1 MLSSEPN
8 LAQPSWGPREVLIGV
23 AALAVV
29 GAASVGALRALDFAH
44 GGVGKAP
51 LWAALASTFILQ
63 AGLAGAAYRLG
74 PRALDKLRQLFGPVR
89 LGTARLFLWG
99 GATFM
104 GTVGLTILY
113 AVAVSAI
120 SEDFLPP
127 PLPAALEGSELRL
140 VVFVLIVI
148 ATPMVEETFFR
159 GFVFGG
165 LASRWRVHW
174 AVLASAAVF
183 AVAHV
188 DPRLMAP
195 AFIAGVLYA
204 VVYRRTGS
212 VWPAILAHTAQN
224 AVAFALTT

>member
-8 LAQPSWGPREVLIGV
+8 LAQPSWGPRAVLIGV

-29 GAASVGALRALDFAH
+29 VAASLGALRALDFAN

-74 PRALDKLRQLFGPVR
+74 PRSLDKLRQLFGPVR

-99 GATFM
+99 GATFV

-113 AVAVSAI
+113 AVPISAI

-127 PLPAALEGSELRL
+127 PSPRRWKAASCGWSCSSSSSSPPRWSKRRSSGGSSSADLSPDGVLIGRSLPALPSS
-140 VVFVLIVI
+140 
-148 ATPMVEETFFR
+148 P
-159 GFVFGG
+159 
-165 LASRWRVHW
+165 S
-174 AVLASAAVF
+174 
-183 AVAHV
+183 
-188 DPRLMAP
+188 
-195 AFIAGVLYA
+195 
-204 VVYRRTGS
+204 
-212 VWPAILAHTAQN
+212 
-224 AVAFALTT
+224 LTSTLG

>member
-1 MLSSEPN
+1 MSYDESN

-29 GAASVGALRALDFAH
+29 SAASVGALRALEFAR
-44 GGVGKAP
+44 GGEGETPV
-51 LWAALASTFILQ
+51 WAALAATFILQ

-74 PRALDKLRQLFGPVR
+74 PRSLDRLQQLFGPVR

-99 GATFM
+99 GAAFV

-113 AVAVSAI
+113 SVAVSAI

-127 PLPAALEGSELRL
+127 PLPATLEGSELRL
-140 VVFVLIVI
+140 AVFILIVI
-148 ATPMVEETFFR
+148 AAPMVEETFFR

-165 LASRWRVHW
+165 LVSHWRAHW

-183 AVAHV
+183 AAAHV

-195 AFIAGVLYA
+195 AFIAGVVYA
-204 VVYRRTGS
+204 AVYRRTGS

>member
-8 LAQPSWGPREVLIGV
+8 LAQPSWGPREVLIGL

-29 GAASVGALRALDFAH
+29 SAASIGALRALEFAY
-44 GGVGKAP
+44 GGVGKAQ
-51 LWAALASTFILQ
+51 LWAALATTFILQ

-74 PRALDKLRQLFGPVR
+74 PRSLNRLRQLFGPVR

-99 GATFM
+99 GAAFV
-104 GTVGLTILY
+104 GTVSLTILY
-113 AVAVSAI
+113 SVVVSAV

-127 PLPAALEGSELRL
+127 PLPAALEGGELRL

-148 ATPMVEETFFR
+148 ATPIVEEAFFR

-165 LASRWRVHW
+165 LVSHWRVHW
-174 AVLASAAVF
+174 AVLASAAIF

-195 AFIAGVLYA
+195 AFIAGVVYA
-204 VVYRRTGS
+204 AVYRRTGS